1 MAENVSVSLGQIK
14 QVAALSI
21 AMGTALVYG
30 EVRIRL
36 MEHHKVV
43 YEKIAISTK
52 QKAVQNEKDL
62 AVVEARISSYI
73 EQQRFQH
80 IARLN
85 NDR

>member
-1 MAENVSVSLGQIK
+1 MSEVSVTLGQIK

-43 YEKIAISTK
+43 YEQIAISTK
-52 QKAVQNEKDL
+52 QKAIQNEKDL
-62 AVVEARISSYI
+62 AVVKAELKAHIA
-73 EQQRFQH
+73 QQRQ
-80 IARLN
+80 IALTRSNLEW
-85 NDR
+85 

>member
-1 MAENVSVSLGQIK
+1 MTEVSVTLGQIK

-43 YEKIAISTK
+43 YEQIAISTK
-52 QKAVQNEKDL
+52 KKAVQNEKDL
-62 AVVEARISSYI
+62 AVVNATVKSHI
-73 EQQRFQH
+73 EQQRQ
-80 IARLN
+80 IALTKARLEW
-85 NDR
+85 